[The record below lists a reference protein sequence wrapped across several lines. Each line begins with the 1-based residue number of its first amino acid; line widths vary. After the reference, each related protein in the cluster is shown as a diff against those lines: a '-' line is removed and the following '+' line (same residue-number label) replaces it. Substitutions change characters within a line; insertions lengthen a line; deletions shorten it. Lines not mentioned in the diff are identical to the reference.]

1 MQVVGQNLQQN
12 QIPQV
17 QYCANP
23 SPANTV
29 PVQSQPT
36 QIPVQNIPSAYPGT
50 VAQQNIPTQVP
61 PQYNVQYS
69 APQSAQYP
77 QATTNQTPT
86 PSGVNIQIFN
96 PAVATPGASYNVN
109 APCYPSNYYTNPM
122 GQGGTNGVNGVNGN
136 GGTNQGGVNGVNGG
150 NNGNNGNNGQA
161 GQNGVNGVN
170 GDGGSVQGGES
181 GGNGGNSSNNGNNGQ
196 AGQNGVNGV
205 NGNGGTNQGGVNGV
219 NGGNNGN
226 NGNNGQAGQ
235 NDGNGVNGNGGTNQ
249 GVVNGVNGQNGTNGT
264 DGKKTEKKNIV
275 QLSDE
280 YIKNL
285 ENYLNSQDEKI
296 RLSAAKEVYN
306 RLEEDESRKD
316 DKALTAL
323 INKMLQDPSEQIR
336 ILAISALEGRIVL
349 GDDYTKGVLTNMQ
362 NSKDSYG
369 QDAEDASKILL
380 QMSGKQ
386 VQKEVPI
393 KEKKKAD
400 DKKTED
406 KSKEKVTPEKD
417 NKDKKA

>member
-170 GDGGSVQGGES
+170 G
-181 GGNGGNSSNNGNNGQ
+181 
-196 AGQNGVNGV
+196 
-205 NGNGGTNQGGVNGV
+205 NGGTNQGGVNGV

-249 GVVNGVNGQNGTNGT
+249 GGVNGVNGQNGTNGT

>member
-170 GDGGSVQGGES
+170 GNGGTNQGGVN
-181 GGNGGNSSNNGNNGQ
+181 GVNGGNNGNNGNNGQ

-219 NGGNNGN
+219 NEKK
-226 NGNNGQAGQ
+226 
-235 NDGNGVNGNGGTNQ
+235 
-249 GVVNGVNGQNGTNGT
+249 GTNGR

>member
-170 GDGGSVQGGES
+170 G
-181 GGNGGNSSNNGNNGQ
+181 
-196 AGQNGVNGV
+196 
-205 NGNGGTNQGGVNGV
+205 NGGTNQGGLNGV

-235 NDGNGVNGNGGTNQ
+235 NGGNGVNGNGGTNQ
-249 GVVNGVNGQNGTNGT
+249 GGVNGVNEKKGTNGR

>member
-1 MQVVGQNLQQN
+1 MQVVVQKLQQN

-17 QYCANP
+17 PYCANP

-150 NNGNNGNNGQA
+150 NNGNNNKKGQA
-161 GQNGVNGVN
+161 GP
-170 GDGGSVQGGES
+170 
-181 GGNGGNSSNNGNNGQ
+181 
-196 AGQNGVNGV
+196 NGVNGV

-235 NDGNGVNGNGGTNQ
+235 NGVNGVNGNGGTNQ
-249 GVVNGVNGQNGTNGT
+249 GGVNGVNGQNGTNGT

-296 RLSAAKEVYN
+296 RVSAAKEVYN